1 MSTSASG
8 TSKGKLLLVTPTF
21 HGYYRSIANALE
33 RRGYQVASHRYDG
46 FDSVAAKVRNKVL
59 HELPAKIGMEHL
71 SKTEDWSTKR
81 ALEAL
86 IEVNPDFLIVI
97 KGDTLGDD
105 FWSEVEKRQLPRIL
119 WLYDDLKRH
128 SYTVDFLKNIGPVL
142 SYSMDE
148 AELLAN
154 QGVNASY
161 LPNAFDPELAAPPT
175 QRRQEVVFVGA
186 RYDNRQMLLERLR
199 DAGVP
204 VRAYGR
210 QWSHHV
216 VDKLRTWELSR
227 PQLPAE
233 RDIPLSEAYQV
244 QAIAAAAINV
254 HGLQAGLAMRTFEV
268 PGMGGL
274 QLVDRPDVDRFYDIG
289 TEVLLFQS
297 PEELID
303 LSRRALKD
311 HAWAESIREAGRKR
325 TLAEHTFVHRI
336 NDLDRRWE

>member
-1 MSTSASG
+1 MSTNSQHH
-8 TSKGKLLLVTPTF
+8 SKGKLLLVTPTF

-33 RRGYQVASHRYDG
+33 QRGYIVTSHRYDA
-46 FDSVAAKVRNKVL
+46 FDTVQSKVRNKLL
-59 HELPAKIGMEHL
+59 HELPAKMGLEHL
-71 SKTEDWSTKR
+71 SKAEDWSTKR

-86 IEVNPDFLIVI
+86 KEVNPDFLIVI
-97 KGDTLGDD
+97 KGDTLGED
-105 FWSEVEKRQLPRIL
+105 FWAEVDKRQLPRIL

-128 SYTVDFLKNIGPVL
+128 TYSIDFLKNIGPVL
-142 SYSMDE
+142 SYSKDE
-148 AELLAN
+148 AVQLAD

-161 LPNAFDPELAAPPT
+161 LPNAFDPDLAAPPT
-175 QRRQEVVFVGA
+175 QRRQEIVFVGA
-186 RYDNRQMLLERLR
+186 RYANRQTLLEQLR

-216 VDKLRTWELSR
+216 IDKLRTWETDR
-227 PQLPAE
+227 PQIPAE

-311 HAWAESIREAGRKR
+311 EKWAESIREAGRKR
-325 TLAEHTFVHRI
+325 TLAEHTFVHRM